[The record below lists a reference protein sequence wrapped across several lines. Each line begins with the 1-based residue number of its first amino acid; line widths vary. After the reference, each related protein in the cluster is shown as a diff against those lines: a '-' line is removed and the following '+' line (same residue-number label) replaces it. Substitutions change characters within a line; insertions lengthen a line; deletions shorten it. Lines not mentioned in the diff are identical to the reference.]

1 MLGTILFDPLLPM
14 QTLVSNRRA
23 GLTPGRRSTLA
34 ACLAVALVACGGGE
48 SLPTPAP
55 PAPPAASPAPSPAPS
70 PSPSPA
76 PSGPQALHVQAEG
89 SGRVSTA
96 SGAFDCASDCS
107 QSFDAGAQLA
117 LSAQPTAN
125 QVFVGWSGDCSG
137 TGTCVLTMSQPR
149 SVSARFVALAGGAAC
164 VIERGGSAPPVVAAG
179 HPRILLN
186 HASTRACLVGMLA
199 GNHEAAQRFKEWVDN
214 ALNGGDAYG
223 FEPWH
228 AALLYQT
235 TGQAHYAAAAVQR
248 TEAFVAAEEAL
259 IASGAR
265 PAAAYDSYLEV
276 GGLVGGLALVYD
288 WCFDHLLASQR
299 QRWLAYAN
307 QAVSNVWNPD
317 TASWGGRLTPWSG
330 WSIDNPSNNYYYSFL
345 RATMLLGLASSGEN
359 AQAAGWLNRF
369 RNDKIA
375 AQLVPTFNAE
385 LAGGGSREG
394 TGYGTAMKNLWQLYD
409 WWERSTGERI
419 ATLGGHSLASLPH
432 FVHNVVPTLDRIA
445 PTGDHA
451 RDSSAALF
459 DYHREYLLGLIN
471 LFPQERAAGAAADL
485 LAQSTQPRMT
495 YGFERVFDFINAVP
509 RLPATRLDELA
520 TTYWGAGT
528 GQLLMRSDWSRDA
541 AWANFICGPY
551 TESHAHRDQG
561 SFVLYRGAWLAWDA
575 NIASLS
581 GIEQDEEMH
590 NLVRIESGGRTVRQE
605 GGANGCKLLALAD
618 QALFT
623 YALADV
629 TPVYDGHA
637 AVAKVEREFLFIR
650 PATFVVFDRVQ
661 SAPGT
666 RRVWMLNLP
675 EAPQF
680 SGAGFSLVQGG
691 SRLDVHRLAPSGAT
705 AQWVGGARV
714 EVAQSTG
721 TESLFLHVLGTNGA
735 VSAAQRNDQPGQ
747 TGTEFTLAD
756 GRRVLLRF
764 DNVARGGTLELRSAG
779 GGLLFQGPLPT
790 TVVAPPVFTH

>member
-1 MLGTILFDPLLPM
+1 M
-14 QTLVSNRRA
+14 
-23 GLTPGRRSTLA
+23 
-34 ACLAVALVACGGGE
+34 
-48 SLPTPAP
+48 
-55 PAPPAASPAPSPAPS
+55 
-70 PSPSPA
+70 
-76 PSGPQALHVQAEG
+76 QAEG
-89 SGRVSTA
+89 SGRIGTA
-96 SGAFDCASDCS
+96 SGALDCASDCT
-107 QSFDAGAQLA
+107 QSFSAGSELA
-117 LSAQPTAN
+117 LTAQPAAN

-137 TGTCVLTMSQPR
+137 TGACVLIMSQPR
-149 SVSARFVALAGGAAC
+149 TVSARFVALASGAAC
-164 VIERGGSAPPVVAAG
+164 VIERGGNAPPVVATG

-199 GNHEAAQRFKEWVDN
+199 SNHVAAQRFKAWVDN

-248 TEAFVAAEEAL
+248 TDALVAAEETL
-259 IASGAR
+259 TAR
-265 PAAAYDSYLEV
+265 GVAPDAAYDSYLEV

-288 WCFDHLLASQR
+288 WCFDSLNASQR

-317 TASWGGRLTPWSG
+317 GATWGGRSMPWSG
-330 WSIDNPSNNYYYSFL
+330 WSVDNPSNNYYYSFL

-369 RNDKIA
+369 RNDKIG
-375 AQLVPTFNAE
+375 AQLVPTFNAG
-385 LAGGGSREG
+385 LVGGGSREG
-394 TGYGTAMKNLWQLYD
+394 TGYGTAMRGLWQLYD

-419 ATLGGHSLASLPH
+419 ATLSGHSLASLPH
-432 FVHNVVPTLDRIA
+432 FLHNVVPTLDRLA

-451 RDSSAALF
+451 RDSTAALF
-459 DYHREYLLGLIN
+459 DYHREYLLGLIS

-485 LAQSTQPRMT
+485 LSQSTQPRMT
-495 YGFERVFDFINAVP
+495 YGFELVHDFINAVP

-561 SFVLYRGAWLAWDA
+561 SFVLYRGAWLAWDG
-575 NIASLS
+575 NVDSHS

-590 NLVRIESGGRTVRQE
+590 NLVRIESGGATMRQQDDTP
-605 GGANGCKLLALAD
+605 GCNMLALAD
-618 QALFT
+618 QGLFT

-629 TPVYDGHA
+629 TPVYGGQP
-637 AVAKVEREFLFIR
+637 AVAKVEREFVFIR

-661 SAPGT
+661 SASGT
-666 RRVWMLNLP
+666 RRIWTLNLP
-675 EAPQF
+675 AAPQF
-680 SGAGFSLVQGG
+680 TGDGFSLQQGS
-691 SRLDVHRLAPSGAT
+691 SRLDAHRLAPSGLS
-705 AQWVGGARV
+705 AQWVSSSVGGSRV
-714 EVAQSTG
+714 EVAQSAG
-721 TESLFLHVLGTNGA
+721 TQTQFLHVLGTNGA
-735 VSAAQRNDQPGQ
+735 VSAAARSDQADQ
-747 TGTEFTLAD
+747 TGAEITLAD
-756 GRRVLLRF
+756 GRRAVLRF
-764 DNVARGGTLELRSAG
+764 GNVARGGTLELRSAG
-779 GGLLFQGPLPT
+779 GGLLFQGPLPA
-790 TVVAPPVFTH
+790 TVAPPPVFTR